1 MIHKFKQAPVTQ
13 KCKYYQL
20 TSSSDWLTKT
30 DALKTVSTQ
39 ISMVSLLQKL
49 PNPSQFDLNINFVE
63 ALLGNVFR
71 SFMTLASTQTVFN
84 SSKSTRKKPEHYVE
98 SLQSQQQR
106 HKNDVMTSFWCLFC

>member
-1 MIHKFKQAPVTQ
+1 MIHKFKQATVTQ

-49 PNPSQFDLNINFVE
+49 LNPSQFDLNINFVG

-98 SLQSQQQR
+98 SLQSQQ
-106 HKNDVMTSFWCLFC
+106 